1 MSYQGGNMGLATGI
15 ALVFAVTM
23 PRVFLTSPA
32 SRLIDDAQIAWLSVA
47 IGASAS
53 MMMIGMLLYVLSR
66 TGGDLIDGV
75 RQLFGNVAAWLV
87 ALLYITIFLG
97 NTVLLLREFAEN
109 TLLTALPFSE
119 FSLVTIWYAGWA
131 AVFIYFGIEV
141 VGRVSY
147 MVLPFLA
154 ASMLL
159 IVILLIP
166 FYNIYQLV
174 PWQGN
179 GLGLAVYHGLT
190 MAGANV
196 GAILLAVYAREFQNA
211 NTTTQSLVFGLG
223 GATIIKVI
231 YAQSYLM
238 VFGVYVGQ
246 EKILPFFE
254 MARLVYLNRF
264 LQRIEALLIALWAMV
279 SILAIAI
286 SLYTAVYLI
295 ARILELPSGRPII
308 PLVAA
313 IAANIAMVPP
323 DIVTVIGYEKMYL
336 YISSAGIYAIP
347 VVLLLAFWLKRKG
360 VKRCTAG

>member
-1 MSYQGGNMGLATGI
+1 MTYQGGNMGISAGT
-15 ALVFAVTM
+15 ALVFAVTI
-23 PRVFLTSPA
+23 PRVFLTA
-32 SRLIDDAQIAWLSVA
+32 LAGRLVDDAQIAWLSVVV
-47 IGASAS
+47 SAGTTLI
-53 MMMIGMLLYVLSR
+53 MIKVLLYILSR
-66 TGGDLIDGV
+66 TGDDLIDGV
-75 RQLFGNVAAWLV
+75 RRLLGNTAAWLV
-87 ALLYITIFLG
+87 TLLYIVIFFA

-119 FSLVTIWYAGWA
+119 FSLVTIWYAVWA

-141 VGRVSY
+141 VGRVAY
-147 MVLPFLA
+147 MVLPFLV
-154 ASMLL
+154 ASMLI

-166 FYNIYQLV
+166 FYNMYQLV

-196 GAILLAVYAREFQNA
+196 GAVILAIYAREFQNA
-211 NTTTQSLVFGLG
+211 KTTAQALVFGLG
-223 GATIIKVI
+223 GSLLIKVV
-231 YAQSYLM
+231 YTQSYLM
-238 VFGVYVGQ
+238 TFGVYVGQ

-286 SLYTAVYLI
+286 SLYTVVYLI
-295 ARILELPSGRPII
+295 ARILELPSGRPLV

-313 IAANIAMVPP
+313 ITANVAMMPP
-323 DIVTVIGYEKMYL
+323 DIITVIGYEKIYH
-336 YISSAGIYAIP
+336 YISSVGVYAIP
-347 VVLLLAFWLKRKG
+347 ALLFLAFFLKRKG
-360 VKRCTAG
+360 VKRCTAV

>member
-1 MSYQGGNMGLATGI
+1 MNYQGGNMGIAAGT
-15 ALVFAVTM
+15 ALVFAVTI
-23 PRVFLTSPA
+23 PRMFLTSPA
-32 SRLIDDAQIAWLSVA
+32 SRLVEDAQIAWLSVGVSA
-47 IGASAS
+47 GAA
-53 MMMIGMLLYVLSR
+53 MIMIKVLLYIISR

-75 RQLFGNVAAWLV
+75 RRLLGNSAAWLV
-87 ALLYITIFLG
+87 TLVYIAIFLA

-109 TLLTALPFSE
+109 TLLTALPLSE
-119 FSLVTIWYAGWA
+119 FSLVTIWYAVWVT
-131 AVFIYFGIEV
+131 VFIYFGIEV
-141 VGRVSY
+141 VGRVAY
-147 MVLPFLA
+147 MVLPFLV

-166 FYNIYQLV
+166 FYNVYQLV

-179 GLGLAVYHGLT
+179 GLENAIYHGLT

-196 GAILLAVYAREFQNA
+196 GAVILTIYAREFQQA
-211 NTTTQSLVFGLG
+211 KTTAQALAFGLG
-223 GATIIKVI
+223 GSMLLKMV

-238 VFGVYVGQ
+238 TFGVYVGQ

-264 LQRIEALLIALWAMV
+264 LQRIEALLIALWVMV

-295 ARILELPSGRPII
+295 ARILELPSGRPIV

-313 IAANIAMVPP
+313 IVANIAMMPP
-323 DIVTVIGYEKMYL
+323 DIITVLGYEKPYL
-336 YISSAGIYAIP
+336 YISSAVIYAIP
-347 VVLLLAFWLKRKG
+347 AVLSLAFWFKRKE
-360 VKRCTAG
+360 VERCTSV